1 MKVIA
6 CWSGGKDSAM
16 ALHAVLQ
23 RDDLEVVGLL
33 TTMSAEYERISM
45 HGVRRAM
52 LEAQTAALGLPVEQV
67 YVGTAP
73 KDEPHPY
80 PAQDDPDGRTTFP
93 SNSEY
98 EQKMRASME
107 AARERGVEGLVFGDI
122 FLEDLRAYRDNNLA
136 QVGLQG
142 IYPLWKRDTRELMAE
157 FTALG
162 FRAVAVC
169 IDEKKL
175 DETFAGRELGPEFV
189 RDLPPTVDPCGENGE
204 FHSFVYAGPIFPAP
218 VPFTKG
224 ETVHREGFWFT
235 DLLPPD

>member
-23 RDDLEVVGLL
+23 REDLEVVGLL
-33 TTMSAEYERISM
+33 TTLSAEYDRISM

-52 LEAQTAALGLPVEQV
+52 LEAQTAAIGLPVEQV
-67 YVGTAP
+67 FVGTAP

-80 PAQDDPDGRTTFP
+80 VAQDDPDARTTFP

-107 AARERGVEGLVFGDI
+107 AARDRGVEGIVFGDI
-122 FLEDLRAYRDNNLA
+122 FLEDLRAYRDKNLA

-142 IYPLWKRDTRELMAE
+142 VYPLWKRDTRELMTE
-157 FTALG
+157 FSDAG

-175 DETFAGRELGPEFV
+175 PETFAGRELGPAFV
-189 RDLPPTVDPCGENGE
+189 QDLPATVDPCGENGE
-204 FHSFVYAGPIFPAP
+204 FHTFVYDGPIFRAP
-218 VPFTKG
+218 VPFIKG
-224 ETVHREGFWFT
+224 ETVHRVGFWFT
-235 DLLPPD
+235 DLLPPE